1 MSGLTQTQVE
11 QFHEDGYL
19 KVEDLLDPVEDLDPI
34 IEEHKGVL
42 DQLAQDLVDQGE
54 ISDTYADL
62 PFGERFIKICIDTNE
77 THAQYFDFSLPQ
89 GNVKANTPMW
99 VGPAVFRSMTNPRLL
114 DAVESI
120 IGSEIYSNPVQHV
133 RIKPPEKFV
142 AKDEATGKARL
153 GATNWHQDNGVVL
166 PVADESD
173 ILTVWFSLT
182 DASEEQG
189 CLQVVPKSH
198 RDGILTHCPAGP
210 GGLEVPERVASRET
224 ALPLPTKR
232 GDVLFLTKRTLHGSL
247 SNMSDEIRWSFDLRY
262 NPIGQ
267 ETGRGAFPG
276 FIARSRQNPDSELR
290 DPEDWA
296 NLWYQT
302 RAHLSAT
309 NYNEPFNRWDPNAEA
324 CA

>member
-1 MSGLTQTQVE
+1 MTGLTKAQVE

-19 KVEDLLDPVEDLDPI
+19 MVKGLFDPVEDLDPI
-34 IEEHKGVL
+34 IDEYKGVL
-42 DQLAQDLVDQGE
+42 DQLAQDLYEKGE

-62 PFGERFIKICIDTNE
+62 PFGDRFIKICIETNE

-89 GNVKANTPMW
+89 GNVKSDTPMW
-99 VGPAVFRSMTNPRLL
+99 VGPAIFRSMTNPRLL

-120 IGSEIYSNPVQHV
+120 IGGEIYSNPVQHV
-133 RIKPPEKFV
+133 RIKPPEKYV
-142 AKDEATGKARL
+142 AKDEATGRAKL

-166 PVADESD
+166 PVADESN
-173 ILTVWFSLT
+173 ILTVWFSLS
-182 DASEEQG
+182 DASEEHG

-198 RDGILTHCPAGP
+198 RDGLLDHCPAGP
-210 GGLEVPERVASRET
+210 GGLEVPETVASRDN
-224 ALPLPTKR
+224 ALPLPTQR

-247 SNMSDEIRWSFDLRY
+247 SNVSDEIRWSFDLRY

-267 ETGRGAFPG
+267 ETGRGVFPG
-276 FIARSRQNPDSELR
+276 FIARSRQNPESELH
-290 DPEDWA
+290 DPDEWA

-302 RAHLSAT
+302 RAHMAET
-309 NYNEPFNRWDPNAEA
+309 NYNKRFNRWDPNAPA

>member
-1 MSGLTQTQVE
+1 MSGLTKAQVE
-11 QFHEDGYL
+11 QFHEEGYL
-19 KVEDLLDPVEDLDPI
+19 RVEGLLDPVEDLDPI
-34 IEEHKGVL
+34 IEEYKGVL
-42 DQLAQDLVDQGE
+42 NRLALELYGKGA

-62 PFGERFIKICIDTNE
+62 PFSDRFIKICIETNE

-89 GNVKANTPMW
+89 GNVKVETPMW

-120 IGSEIYSNPVQHV
+120 IGGEIYSNPVQHV
-133 RIKPPEKFV
+133 RIKPPEKYV
-142 AKDEATGKARL
+142 AKDEATGKAKL

-166 PVADESD
+166 PVADESN

-182 DASEEQG
+182 DAQEKHG
-189 CLQVVPKSH
+189 CLQVIPRSH
-198 RDGILTHCPAGP
+198 RVGLLDHCPAGP
-210 GGLEVPERVASRET
+210 GGLEVPEKIASREN

-247 SNMSDEIRWSFDLRY
+247 SNLSEEIRWSFDLRY

-276 FIARSRQNPDSELR
+276 FIARSRQNPESELR
-290 DPEDWA
+290 DPEEWA
-296 NLWYQT
+296 NLWYKT
-302 RAHLSAT
+302 RAFMAET
-309 NYNEPFNRWDPNAEA
+309 NFNKRFNRWDPNAPA